1 MFFSYSVWKDF
12 CCRFSGDVQV
22 NLKQEKLYPYI
33 VHHKAQAVTDKLC
46 LYQRK
51 LQPFGIS

>member
-1 MFFSYSVWKDF
+1 MFFSYSGWKDF